1 MDKASTRKKLSPSK
15 KLEVWNEYK
24 RGGCSVRSL
33 AAKYGCSKS
42 TVSNIIKGER
52 PEIPTALPDP
62 PEVKESL
69 KRAKINE
76 SSQVGVNNDKNLDLE
91 NPGNLKHTG
100 TEYKNNFLSDP
111 LEFREKK
118 LEEIAIDL
126 QTSRISGR
134 TSIIPQLHR
143 LHLSIHDEV
152 TQMRESLEGVEDGLD
167 QAALVATIVG
177 TISKLPPMIRQNIQ
191 DQIEDLETG
200 RIISFPQTQIEDEE
214 IG

>member
-76 SSQVGVNNDKNLDLE
+76 SKELGVNNDKNLDLDE
-91 NPGNLKHTG
+91 PGINKR
-100 TEYKNNFLSDP
+100 NNFLSDP

-152 TQMRESLEGVEDGLD
+152 TQMRESGEGVEDGLD